1 MERGWPKWRLEEVNR
16 RRRTRARE
24 TNGTHDR
31 RLPFPINPYA
41 LLVKFIARLISG
53 QITRLTRTTR
63 RADSLSCQ
71 GRAPAEKAST
81 RYTRRGTVARD
92 RKNGRP
98 PAVVGRKKYRGT
110 TNWRTEFHWEL
121 FNRITMDSCN
131 IRAVRRSTVLSDRA
145 VTDEGMI
152 TLSLNV

>member
-16 RRRTRARE
+16 RRRTRARK

-31 RLPFPINPYA
+31 RLPFPINPYT

-98 PAVVGRKKYRGT
+98 PAVVGRKKTVKRLIGERSFIG
-110 TNWRTEFHWEL
+110 NFLIALRWILAIFAQ
-121 FNRITMDSCN
+121 FG
-131 IRAVRRSTVLSDRA
+131 VRRFYPIA
-145 VTDEGMI
+145 Q
-152 TLSLNV
+152 